1 MRIST
6 ENFRTVLS
14 LCRDVEEEEVGDDG
28 VVAMAIEPLGEVN
41 FDGGDM
47 RIAVSAKG
55 MDLTSQVD
63 PRFGRAAYFIV
74 YDTDSEDFEVLQ
86 NQDNVNAAQGAG
98 IQTAEKISGK
108 GVDVIVSGSVG
119 PKAAEVLKA
128 AGVKSVQW
136 SDGTVSQAIEM
147 LKNGALRVE

>member
-1 MRIST
+1 M
-6 ENFRTVLS
+6 
-14 LCRDVEEEEVGDDG
+14 GDDG